1 MKQATA
7 ASQGPALSRRAPA
20 TADQL
25 KTVLVHSTPVAYVAA
40 DAKQMPLV
48 ADQRCRAVDLN
59 NVPDGTRSP
68 INDRDG
74 VIPSVMDR
82 VSFLMP
88 IARAMPSAMINGHFR
103 DGAARA
109 LVLIWI
115 PLRHIVDASSA
126 RKTILRERDRL
137 LGLAN
142 AGLRAMRSRQDLC
155 LHIEIATALPADAGL
170 TIQIAV
176 DMRKLGSRSIA
187 NSVVSLLAPSLE
199 RLSGGMAGPARIARL
214 AERHEVHACTASG
227 RSLCAPTEGN

>member
-7 ASQGPALSRRAPA
+7 ASQGPALSRPTSA

-25 KTVLVHSTPVAYVAA
+25 KTVLVHSTPVACVTA

-48 ADQRCRAVDLN
+48 ADQRCRAVDLE
-59 NVPDGTRSP
+59 NVQGGAIFP
-68 INDRDG
+68 IKDHDH
-74 VIPSVMDR
+74 VTPSVIDR
-82 VSFLMP
+82 VSFLIP
-88 IARAMPSAMINGHFR
+88 IDRTVPSAMINGHFR
-103 DGAARA
+103 DVAVRT

-115 PLRHIVDASSA
+115 PLRHVVDASSA
-126 RKTILRERDRL
+126 RKTILREHDRL

-155 LHIEIATALPADAGL
+155 LHIETATAMPADAGL
-170 TIQIAV
+170 TIQLAV

-187 NSVVSLLAPSLE
+187 KSLVSLLAPSLE